1 MNQPLNRTVLH
12 DRHEARGGKMVDF
25 AGWRMPVRY
34 RTGIIAEHLATRRAA
49 GLFDVSHM
57 GRYRVRGP
65 GAESFLLK
73 TLTNNAAGLAPLEA
87 QYTFIANEAG
97 GAVDD
102 AYLYKLAEEDFLLV
116 VNAGNRA
123 ADWEWLGRY
132 LPGSGVAFA
141 DESDALAMLS
151 LQGPAAS
158 GVLTRLVAP
167 SDLPENKRNR
177 LSVAGFEGGRLVI
190 ARTGYTGEPVCFELF
205 PESGAA
211 AALWEGLVEAGA
223 TPVGLGARDSLRLE
237 AGLPLYGHELG
248 PGPDGRDI
256 PLFANAIARFAVRI
270 GAGAGTGEDC
280 VGGPALRAQRAE
292 YERIRRREI
301 AIPPHDRRL
310 THLVQPVAVFDGRR
324 PLRQGYKVT
333 YRDEDAG
340 WITSGTT
347 VPCAVFEGEGLA
359 ARPGDAHAMRPI
371 GLALLRSDLL
381 PRSHEPLHVEV
392 LDGRG
397 NAMTAQVVERNAWP
411 LPPFVRPFRGFEA
424 PAGRG
429 PVLARGP
436 VPDGGAGRDG
446 GAGPDGGQVS
456 DGGPVPARGRT
467 PAAEAESLAA
477 RLAVEAERNHRWRR
491 TECVNL
497 IPSEN
502 CVSAFVERL
511 CASDPAGRYNEHNR
525 LRALGVNS
533 EDVRYYKGTAFSME
547 KEEALVAALRTFFG
561 CADAEVRVISGQMAN
576 DTVYDALK
584 QFRNRHR
591 GRRTPLPLRRVL
603 VHDLNKGGHL
613 SAQTGGALR
622 NYVAHDPRTER
633 PAVDH
638 FALRRD
644 LPHAIDV
651 EETAARILEGRP
663 DLIVFGRS
671 VIIHT
676 EPVRAIVERV
686 HRGFGADN
694 PERPLVMYDAAHVLG
709 LLGEH
714 FQDPL
719 AEGADV
725 VTGSTHKTFFG
736 PQRGVILTNVG
747 PGHVFEE
754 LWQAVAS
761 RAFPGHVSNHHLGT
775 LLGLLGATCEMIR
788 YRDEYPP
795 RVIRNARAFARALAG
810 HGLAVEGDPA
820 VGYTDTHQVLVR
832 GARGASG
839 GAGVGGEMADRLER
853 NNVITNPQAF
863 YDDASFAAA
872 SGIRLGTQEMTRFGM
887 DEPDFEALAGLIAR
901 ILLDDGSA
909 APDAWRGEVVR
920 FRERFTR
927 MRYHL

>member
-1 MNQPLNRTVLH
+1 MNEPLNRTVLH
-12 DRHEARGGKMVDF
+12 DWHESHGGKMVGF
-25 AGWRMPVRY
+25 AGWRMPVQY
-34 RTGIIAEHLATRRAA
+34 GTGIIAEHLATRRAA

-57 GRYRVRGP
+57 GRFRVRGP
-65 GAESFLLK
+65 GAEPFLLK
-73 TLTNNAAGLAPLEA
+73 TLTNNATGLAPLEA

-123 ADWEWLGRY
+123 ADREWLGRY
-132 LPGSGVAFA
+132 LPDGGVELA

-151 LQGPAAS
+151 LQGPAA
-158 GVLTRLVAP
+158 GDVLTRIVAP

-177 LSVAGFEGGRLVI
+177 ISVAGFEGRSLVI

-211 AALWEGLVEAGA
+211 VALWERLVEAGA
-223 TPVGLGARDSLRLE
+223 TPAGLGARDSLRLE

-256 PLFANAIARFAVRI
+256 PLFANSLARFAVRTSKES
-270 GAGAGTGEDC
+270 AC
-280 VGGPALRAQRAE
+280 VGDAALRAQRKE

-301 AIPPHDRRL
+301 GTPPSERLL
-310 THLVQPVAVFDGRR
+310 THLIQPVAVFDGRR

-333 YRDEDAG
+333 YRGEDAG

-359 ARPGDAHAMRPI
+359 ATPGDAHAMRPI

-392 LDGRG
+392 IDGRG
-397 NAMTAQVVERNAWP
+397 HAMTAQVVERNAWP
-411 LPPFVRPFRGFEA
+411 LPPFVRPCRGFEA
-424 PAGRG
+424 PAERG
-429 PVLARGP
+429 PLPTRGS
-436 VPDGGAGRDG
+436 
-446 GAGPDGGQVS
+446 GPLLS
-456 DGGPVPARGRT
+456 RGHT

-477 RLAVEAERNHRWRR
+477 RLAGEAERNHRWRR
-491 TECVNL
+491 TECINL

-502 CVSAFVERL
+502 CVSEFVERL

-525 LRALGVNS
+525 IRALGVNS
-533 EDVRYYKGTAFSME
+533 GDVRYYKGTTFSME
-547 KEEALVAALRTFFG
+547 KEEELVAALRTFFG
-561 CADAEVRVISGQMAN
+561 CADAEVRVVSGQMAN

-613 SAQTGGALR
+613 SAQMGGALR

-676 EPVRAIVERV
+676 EPVREIVECV
-686 HRGFGADN
+686 HREFGADN
-694 PERPLVMYDAAHVLG
+694 PERPLVMYDGAHVLG

-736 PQRGVILTNVG
+736 PQRGVILTNIA

-754 LWQAVAS
+754 FWQAVAS

-788 YRDEYPP
+788 YRDEYPLQ
-795 RVIRNARAFARALAG
+795 VIRNAKAFARALAG
-810 HGLAVEGDPA
+810 HGLAVEGDPVA
-820 VGYTDTHQVLVR
+820 GYTDTHQVLVR
-832 GARGASG
+832 GARGA
-839 GAGVGGEMADRLER
+839 GGEMADRLER

-887 DEPDFEALAGLIAR
+887 EEADFEALAETVAG
-901 ILLDDGSA
+901 ILLDDGCA
-909 APDAWRGEVVR
+909 IRDTWREDVIR
-920 FRERFTR
+920 FRRRFTR
-927 MRYHL
+927 MRYCL